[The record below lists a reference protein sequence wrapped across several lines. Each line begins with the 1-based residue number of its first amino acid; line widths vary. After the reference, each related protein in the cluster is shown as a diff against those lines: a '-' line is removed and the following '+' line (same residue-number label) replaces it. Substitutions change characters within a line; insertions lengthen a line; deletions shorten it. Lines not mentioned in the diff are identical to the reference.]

1 INNLYSEFC
10 VLSTKNANDV
20 MVITRKMF
28 YQCLGKYGGARSV
41 MAKRLFAY
49 YDADKDN
56 EITFK
61 EMAQGFS
68 VYNKGTLE
76 DKAPYVFRA
85 YDVDGDGRI
94 SRDDMRAMLEAFS
107 EASRKLTNML
117 IQSTNA
123 EAIGNPYELMA
134 DQPLTGAFSA
144 SVPDDTP
151 SGPRKEPPVMRS
163 NLTSV
168 RSSATPTCRAAEV
181 PIRTQDQNSA
191 SSDSEGEPSDTSSNA
206 VSVAATTSATIGT
219 VASARLTRHRQASN
233 AAAAPEASQSSATA
247 SDSASPELEPI
258 DGIGTLLRGRQEH
271 SDAVV
276 AVQLPSTLPSN
287 KIVHPNKAPPWP
299 SIPIH
304 EEPMVVSQPKKNDA
318 NALLPCTMWHD
329 PSVDQKW
336 PILEA
341 LNQDAIRMMA
351 DEVFSEA
358 NPKDPFFMTYDE
370 LLAYLR
376 RNSNLVAYVEVLG
389 SIF

>member
-1 INNLYSEFC
+1 
-10 VLSTKNANDV
+10 
-20 MVITRKMF
+20 
-28 YQCLGKYGGARSV
+28 
-41 MAKRLFAY
+41 
-49 YDADKDN
+49 
-56 EITFK
+56 
-61 EMAQGFS
+61 
-68 VYNKGTLE
+68 
-76 DKAPYVFRA
+76 
-85 YDVDGDGRI
+85 
-94 SRDDMRAMLEAFS
+94 
-107 EASRKLTNML
+107 
-117 IQSTNA
+117 
-123 EAIGNPYELMA
+123 MA

-151 SGPRKEPPVMRS
+151 TGPRKEPPLMRS

-181 PIRTQDQNSA
+181 PVRTQDQNSA

-304 EEPMVVSQPKKNDA
+304 EEPIVASQTKKNDA